1 MVRGIMKKEFDAEI
15 TSIEMGSNYWRCG
28 MRMFSRISAKDSV
41 DGYEVSFLVKNDEV
55 AEWVG
60 KRLHVTVEAAE

>member
-1 MVRGIMKKEFDAEI
+1 MKKEFDAGI
-15 TSIEMGSNYWRCG
+15 TSIDMERLGYWRNG
-28 MRMFSRISAKDSV
+28 MGLFARISANDSV

-55 AEWVG
+55 AGWVG

>member
-1 MVRGIMKKEFDAEI
+1 MKKEFNAAI
-15 TSIEMGSNYWRCG
+15 TSIDMERSDYWRDG
-28 MRMFSRISAKDSV
+28 MGLFARISAKDSV

-55 AEWVG
+55 AGWVG

>member
-1 MVRGIMKKEFDAEI
+1 MKKEFDAEI
-15 TSIEMGSNYWRCG
+15 TYIDMERSDYCYDG
-28 MRMFSRISAKDSV
+28 MRVFSCISAKDSV

-55 AEWVG
+55 AGWVG

>member
-1 MVRGIMKKEFDAEI
+1 MKKEFDAGI
-15 TSIEMGSNYWRCG
+15 TSIEMNPDYWRGG
-28 MRMFSRISAKDSV
+28 MRLFARIYARDSV

-55 AEWVG
+55 AGWVG